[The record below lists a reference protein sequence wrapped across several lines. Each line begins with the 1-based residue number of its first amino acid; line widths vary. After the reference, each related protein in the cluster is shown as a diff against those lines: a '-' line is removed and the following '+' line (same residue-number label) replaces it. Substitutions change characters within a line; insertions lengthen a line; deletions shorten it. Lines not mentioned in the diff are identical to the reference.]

1 MEIEN
6 NMHDNEF
13 ECYILDLGSRIFTG
27 VMMTCFFGCDL
38 INEKIRGDTLEQF
51 IIKLIVDAN

>member
-1 MEIEN
+1 M
-6 NMHDNEF
+6 
-13 ECYILDLGSRIFTG
+13 CYILDLGSRIFTG

-38 INEKIRGDTLEQF
+38 INEKIRGETLEQF